1 MNLRRQLLLVS
12 ILTLILPWAGC
23 QFIRETESALREG
36 QQQMLAGTAQA
47 IADSLSQFSDEML
60 TATNDSRFGE
70 DQIYGQPLTS
80 APLIDGY
87 LDDWTIPENAT
98 ATLRG
103 TDGVIRYVVGI
114 YRQYLFVHV
123 DVRDAAIIFAN
134 AQDANTGYKFSDQVS
149 LISIDNYGE
158 ETVFHFRAEA
168 PGPIVATRQINDQVF
183 DETRIVAHWQDT
195 PNGYRLETRIP
206 RNLVGS
212 RIGITVTN
220 TNEASSS
227 GVSSTSYSGAIP
239 GPFVSVSPVL
249 QSVAGGYVQQ
259 PGLRL
264 MIANRDG
271 WRLAL
276 AGNLSS
282 SAAGESTQQAGWL
295 RLAYNMLLEPGTEA
309 ALAEP
314 DPSGREQQSYVSNAL
329 QGTPASRWFRST
341 DTGRA
346 VISVAHPIW
355 SGTVQTG
362 AIIMQQS
369 TDAILSLTN
378 QTLTRLITL
387 TLISTIGVA
396 LVLLGYA
403 SWLSSRIR
411 DLSNAAERALDDQR
425 VRTALPSALAG
436 DEVGD
441 LSRSFSSVL
450 QQLGNYNDYLR
461 TLAAKL
467 SHELRT
473 PLTIVSSSLENL
485 EHEELSA
492 EAVKY
497 TARAREGAERLRRIL
512 TAMSEASRT
521 EELIENAEPEVFD
534 IGAVLESTVAAYDD
548 AWPERQFVLSNNSTD
563 ATVRGSPE
571 LIIQMLDKLADNA
584 VEFSATGDV
593 ITISLDSDANH
604 VVIGVTNPGQPLPE
618 NMRTEIFHSMVSV
631 RSDDSGKHLG
641 FGLFIARL
649 IAEGHGGSI
658 AAENTDGGVSFIIR
672 IPVHITTTDTEHLRS
687 IAHGE

>member
-36 QQQMLAGTAQA
+36 QQHMLAGTAQA
-47 IADSLSQFSDEML
+47 IADSLSQFPDEML
-60 TATNDSRFGE
+60 AGDDDKPLGE
-70 DQIYGQPLTS
+70 NQLYGQPLAS
-80 APLIDGY
+80 SPLIDGY
-87 LDDWTIPENAT
+87 LDDWTIPENAP

-103 TDGVIRYVVGI
+103 TDGAIRYVVGI
-114 YRQYLFVHV
+114 YGRHLFLHV
-123 DVRDAAIIFAN
+123 DVRDTTIIFTDST
-134 AQDANTGYKFSDQVS
+134 DATPGNEYSDHVA
-149 LISIDNYGE
+149 LISVDDSGE
-158 ETVFHFRAEA
+158 QTTFRFRAEA
-168 PGPIVATRQINDQVF
+168 PGQIIAARHIDNQVF

-195 PNGYRLETRIP
+195 VNGYRLEARIP
-206 RNLVGS
+206 RNLIGS
-212 RIGITVTN
+212 RLAIAVTN
-220 TNEASSS
+220 TSSS
-227 GVSSTSYSGAIP
+227 SKPGVRSATYTGVIP
-239 GPFVSVSPVL
+239 GPFVSRSPVL
-249 QSVAGGYVQQ
+249 QSVANGYAQ

-264 MIANRDG
+264 MITNLNG

-276 AGNLSS
+276 AGNLSGS
-282 SAAGESTQQAGWL
+282 SIEENSKQTESGWL
-295 RLAYNMLLEPGTEA
+295 RRAYNLLLEPGTEA

-314 DPSGREQQSYVSNAL
+314 HPSGREQQSYIIDAL
-329 QGTPASRWFRST
+329 HGKASSHWFRSPE
-341 DTGRA
+341 TGRA

-362 AIIMQQS
+362 AIVLQQG

-378 QTLTRLITL
+378 RALTRLITL

-411 DLSNAAERALDDQR
+411 RLSNAAERALDDKR

-436 DEVGD
+436 DEIGD

-450 QQLGNYNDYLR
+450 QQLGNYNEYLR
-461 TLAAKL
+461 TLATKL

-485 EHEELSA
+485 EHENLSP
-492 EAVKY
+492 EAVQY
-497 TARAREGAERLRRIL
+497 TARARDGAERLRRIL
-512 TAMSEASRT
+512 TAMSEANRT
-521 EELIENAEPEVFD
+521 EELIEHAEPEEFD
-534 IGAVLESTVAAYDD
+534 VGTVLEATVAAYAD
-548 AWPERQFVLSNNSTD
+548 AWPERQFVFRNNTT
-563 ATVRGSPE
+563 AAIVHGSPE

-584 VEFSATGDV
+584 VAFSAPDDV
-593 ITISLDSDANH
+593 ITITLDAEPQQ
-604 VVIGVTNPGQPLPE
+604 VIITVSNPGQPLPE
-618 NMRTEIFHSMVSV
+618 KMRTQLFHSMVSV

-641 FGLFIARL
+641 LGLYIARL

-658 AAENTDGGVSFIIR
+658 DAENTDEGVSFIIR
-672 IPVHITTTDTEHLRS
+672 VPKHAPTANHEPGR
-687 IAHGE
+687 

>member
-47 IADSLSQFSDEML
+47 IADSLSQFSNEML
-60 TATNDSRFGE
+60 AATDDSGLGE
-70 DQIYGQPLTS
+70 DQLYGQVLTS
-80 APLIDGY
+80 EPLIDGY
-87 LDDWTIPENAT
+87 LDDWTIPDNAA

-103 TDGVIRYVVGI
+103 TNGVIRHVVGI
-114 YRQYLFVHV
+114 YGRHLFLHV
-123 DVRDAAIIFAN
+123 DVRDTTVVFA
-134 AQDANTGYKFSDQVS
+134 DTANSLPRNRPSDHVA
-149 LISIDNYGE
+149 LISVDNAGDQ
-158 ETVFHFRAEA
+158 TFFRFRAGA
-168 PGPIVATRQINDQVF
+168 PGAIVATRQISGQVF

-195 PNGYRLETRIP
+195 PDGYRLEARIP
-206 RNLVGS
+206 RNL
-212 RIGITVTN
+212 IGARLGIAVTN
-220 TNEASSS
+220 TSDSTDP
-227 GVSSTSYSGAIP
+227 GVRSATFTGAVP
-239 GPFVSVSPVL
+239 GPFVSLSPLL
-249 QSVAGGYVQQ
+249 QSVASGYVQQ

-264 MIANRDG
+264 MIANQSG

-276 AGNLSS
+276 AGDIS
-282 SAAGESTQQAGWL
+282 SASVGEDRQSMSSGWL

-314 DPSGREQQSYVSNAL
+314 DPNGREQQSYVNDAL
-329 QGTPASRWFRST
+329 NGTPASRWFRSP

-362 AIIMQQS
+362 AIILQQN

-411 DLSNAAERALDDQR
+411 HLSNAAERALDEKR
-425 VRTALPSALAG
+425 VRTALPSALAN

-450 QQLGNYNDYLR
+450 QQLGDYNDYLR
-461 TLAAKL
+461 TLAGKL

-485 EHEELSA
+485 EHEALSA
-492 EAVKY
+492 EAVHY
-497 TARAREGAERLRRIL
+497 TARAREGAERLRSIL
-512 TAMSEASRT
+512 TAMSEANRT
-521 EELIENAEPEVFD
+521 EELIRNAEPEEFD
-534 IGAVLESTVAAYDD
+534 ISALLESIVAAYDD
-548 AWPERQFVLSNNSTD
+548 AWPERQFILRKKSTVS
-563 ATVRGSPE
+563 TLRGSPE

-584 VEFSATGDV
+584 VEFSTKGDA
-593 ITISLDSDANH
+593 ITISLDADSEHA
-604 VVIGVTNPGQPLPE
+604 VISVTNPGQPLPE
-618 NMRTEIFHSMVSV
+618 NMRTQLFHSMVSV
-631 RSDDSGKHLG
+631 RNDESGKHLG
-641 FGLFIARL
+641 LGLYIARL
-649 IAEGHGGSI
+649 IAEGHAGSI
-658 AAENTDGGVSFIIR
+658 DAVNTDDGVSFIIR
-672 IPVHITTTDTEHLRS
+672 LPINQ
-687 IAHGE
+687 